1 MTFVVALA
9 ESTFR
14 INFRLNFRFN
24 FLNQLTD
31 SNVISHDINCYSSE
45 FNEIMPST
53 TTSEYEV
60 LGRVAGGL
68 AHDLNNHLSPILLG
82 VQTLQRH
89 EPDEKT
95 MRILMMIEQAAR
107 KASELLRHVLDYS
120 RDAREGGGGVLSRND
135 VVALLMDHSQAMLGT
150 STGVVVKDGTA
161 WTLPSDHRVLS
172 MLVTSLLQNAI
183 DAGSAVNEVTLE
195 MGFEPAS
202 TSPESGAWIS
212 PRDRMSLVVMDAGSG
227 MSPEVAASATH
238 PFFTT
243 RSANGNSGLGL
254 FLVHTVVKQLNGGL
268 QIFSDEGRGTSVKIL
283 LPVTAV
289 QKS

>member
-1 MTFVVALA
+1 
-9 ESTFR
+9 
-14 INFRLNFRFN
+14 
-24 FLNQLTD
+24 
-31 SNVISHDINCYSSE
+31 
-45 FNEIMPST
+45 MPST

-120 RDAREGGGGVLSRND
+120 REARDGGGGILSRND

-150 STGVVVKDGTA
+150 SAGVIVKDGTA
-161 WTLPSDHRVLS
+161 WTLPSSQHVMSL
-172 MLVTSLLQNAI
+172 LVTSLLQNSI
-183 DAGSAVNEVTLE
+183 EAGSPVSEVTIEL
-195 MGFEPAS
+195 GFEPAS
-202 TSPESGAWIS
+202 TSTESGAWIS
-212 PRDRMSLVVMDAGSG
+212 PRDRMSLVVKDAGAG
-227 MSPEVAASATH
+227 MSSEIVANATH

-243 RSANGNSGLGL
+243 RAANGNSGLGL

-268 QIFSDEGRGTSVKIL
+268 QIFSDEGRGTSVKVL
-283 LPVTAV
+283 LPVTPV
-289 QKS
+289 PKS